1 MPTFTLNIHCVPD
14 DSALKELLSSV
25 TVDLGVEFFNT
36 SSFTD
41 PTANVEYA
49 LRPISN
55 KFSIVNWEEYVN
67 TYEQEPSSTPAS
79 FLAAYSPMRLF
90 LDKMIMSLRS
100 RELNP
105 PAYSYQQFPNHKYS
119 VDVRLSVFLLPFLLA

>member
-1 MPTFTLNIHCVPD
+1 M
-14 DSALKELLSSV
+14 

-55 KFSIVNWEEYVN
+55 KFSIVNWAEYVN
-67 TYEQEPSSTPAS
+67 TFEQEPSSTPAS
-79 FLAAYSPMRLF
+79 FLAVYSPMRLF
-90 LDKMIMSLRS
+90 LDRMIMSLRS

-119 VDVRLSVFLLPFLLA
+119 VDVRLNVFLLPFLLA